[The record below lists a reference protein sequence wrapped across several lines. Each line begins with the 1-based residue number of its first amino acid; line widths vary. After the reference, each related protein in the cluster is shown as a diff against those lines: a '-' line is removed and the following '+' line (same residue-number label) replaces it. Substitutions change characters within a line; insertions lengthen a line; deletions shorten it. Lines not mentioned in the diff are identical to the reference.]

1 VALDIDLKK
10 LVDGVVDIGKAV
22 AIVDPRV
29 AGVIATVEKVVAV
42 VKDLRGTATLDD
54 DDILKLEEARDELE
68 ARISANVDRVANKI
82 AD

>member
-1 VALDIDLKK
+1 LDIDLKK

>member
-1 VALDIDLKK
+1 MDIDLKK